1 MRALIFKC
9 AWVIPIKLK
18 PSLGFSN
25 SILSPSGH
33 WAFFDLFEHLCFQKE
48 NLKKARGLLVYAS
61 SRVSYNCFYCKP
73 SFWAWAFDPEPIYW
87 ARAFQPEHK
96 PAQALAQ
103 WNHEGTV
110 DDFSHS
116 PIFFVD
122 LKVRRRFSDPTWF
135 SFSWWVS
142 ASSSSWGQSFKQKF
156 LCGCSTVVKRKSR
169 DQEVYGSSSTEWL
182 AFFSSVEGQLHLLP
196 SVYNWWGFLMPRPG
210 GANLGSFG
218 FSLFSLS
225 NAAP

>member
-1 MRALIFKC
+1 MQHQNQGLEKAAAWFRLSESCQRVRALIFKC

-18 PSLGFSN
+18 PSPGFSN
-25 SILSPSGH
+25 SILSLSGY

-73 SFWAWAFDPEPIYW
+73 LFWTWAFDPEPIYW
-87 ARAFQPEHK
+87 TRAFQPEHK

-135 SFSWWVS
+135 SWWVS

-156 LCGCSTVVKRKSR
+156 LCGCSTVVKRTPVIKR
-169 DQEVYGSSSTEWL
+169 ST
-182 AFFSSVEGQLHLLP
+182 VQVLP
-196 SVYNWWGFLMPRPG
+196 SDWPFSLPWR
-210 GANLGSFG
+210 GSFTYCRPCIIDG
-218 FSLFSLS
+218 VF
-225 NAAP
+225 